1 MPGGVVQIDPKL
13 TIGPATS
20 QRASRNVQAFN
31 KDVKVLAV
39 SDVTKLT
46 KQQLTDIINQDA
58 EAVLGKGSRSKTTIP
73 FDGGIKNNPY
83 ALALTHR
90 VPLNIYRPDN
100 VWKRDAQGNVT
111 FKPWLWRFGTTP
123 AANKYIRNYNAVN
136 CQGNAAA
143 DNAFPADEFNRQK
156 RTARNRQYKR
166 DQRARDET
174 PTSSPQPEPKRR
186 RR

>member
-1 MPGGVVQIDPKL
+1 MPRGVVQIDPKL
-13 TIGPATS
+13 TIGQPAT

-31 KDVKVLAV
+31 KDVKVFAV
-39 SDVTKLT
+39 NDVTKLT
-46 KQQLTDIINQDA
+46 KQQLTDVINQDA

-73 FDGGIKNNPY
+73 FDGAIQNNPY

-90 VPLNIYRPDN
+90 VPLNIYQPTN
-100 VWKRDAQGNVT
+100 VFKRDAQGNVT

-136 CQGNAAA
+136 CQGDPAA
-143 DNAFPADEFNRQK
+143 DGAFPADEFNRQK

-166 DQRARDET
+166 DQRARNET
-174 PTSSPQPEPKRR
+174 PPVSPQPKRR